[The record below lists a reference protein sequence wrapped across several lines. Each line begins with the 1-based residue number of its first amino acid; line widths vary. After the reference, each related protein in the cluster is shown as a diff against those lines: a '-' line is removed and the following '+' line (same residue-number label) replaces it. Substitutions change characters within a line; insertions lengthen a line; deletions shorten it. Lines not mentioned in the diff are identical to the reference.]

1 MLYYTNI
8 GKFSAKNYNLFVGN
22 SFWAE
27 CLARKGGGQN
37 SNKLIFELFC
47 FTEQKIKGSVLK
59 FMAVNASVEQ
69 LMACGL
75 KEIGAQLEFQ
85 RFMKKITQQNMEG
98 TDTEILNSSDS
109 GSTRSVK
116 TVKPTRNALKTM
128 SDLDRK
134 IYKAK

>member
-1 MLYYTNI
+1 
-8 GKFSAKNYNLFVGN
+8 
-22 SFWAE
+22 
-27 CLARKGGGQN
+27 
-37 SNKLIFELFC
+37 
-47 FTEQKIKGSVLK
+47 
-59 FMAVNASVEQ
+59 MAVNASVEQ

-85 RFMKKITQQNMEG
+85 RLVKELTQAPG
-98 TDTEILNSSDS
+98 TSTEILTSSDS
-109 GSTRSVK
+109 GSPSVRSVR

>member
-1 MLYYTNI
+1 
-8 GKFSAKNYNLFVGN
+8 
-22 SFWAE
+22 
-27 CLARKGGGQN
+27 
-37 SNKLIFELFC
+37 
-47 FTEQKIKGSVLK
+47 
-59 FMAVNASVEQ
+59 MAVNASVEQ

-85 RFMKKITQQNMEG
+85 RLVEDLTQAPG
-98 TDTEILNSSDS
+98 TSTEILTSSDS
-109 GSTRSVK
+109 GGSVCSVK